1 VQLDFEKPLKDISE
15 RIDEL
20 RKLASKSDVNF
31 GSEIA
36 ELERKREIMTKDIYS
51 KLTAW
56 QTVQIARHPDRPQVS
71 DYIKN
76 MFDEFIELHGDRVF
90 GDDPSII
97 GGFAVLG
104 SDRVMV
110 IAHSKGKTIEEREK
124 NRNGMANPEGYRKA
138 LRLMKLAEKFG
149 LPVVSLIDTP
159 GAYPGL
165 DAEARGQAEAIA
177 RNLTEMAALK
187 TPIVVIITGEGGSGG
202 ALGIGVGDSV
212 LMLSYSIY
220 SVISPE
226 GCASILWRDGTRAP
240 EAAEALKLTA
250 ESLLDMEIIDGII
263 PEPTGGAHR
272 DPAATA
278 KNMKERIIEELR
290 QLKGLS
296 ERKLLDRRFAKY
308 DEIGRYQ
315 KNP

>member
-202 ALGIGVGDSV
+202 ALALAVTDKV
-212 LMLSYSIY
+212 LMLENAIY

-226 GCASILWRDGTRAP
+226 GCASILFRD
-240 EAAEALKLTA
+240 AAQAHVAA
-250 ESLLDMEIIDGII
+250 ESLKVTAPDLKGFGIVDDVI
-263 PEPTGGAHR
+263 PEPAGGAHR
-272 DPAATA
+272 YPRGTA
-278 KNMKERIIEELR
+278 KILKQRLLEMILDLQNLSAEERIEQRIEKYR
-290 QLKGLS
+290 QMG
-296 ERKLLDRRFAKY
+296 EFN
-308 DEIGRYQ
+308 EH
-315 KNP
+315 